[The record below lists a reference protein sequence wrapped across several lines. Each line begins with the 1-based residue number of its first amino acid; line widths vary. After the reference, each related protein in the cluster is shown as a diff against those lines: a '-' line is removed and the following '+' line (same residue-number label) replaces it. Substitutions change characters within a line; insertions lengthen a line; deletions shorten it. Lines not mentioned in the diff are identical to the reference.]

1 LSGAG
6 LVARPVK
13 AERQRLMLSPAYEL
27 AVIGSTPLA
36 GLLAGLLAAEHG
48 KRVVLV
54 SEGSSLFRLVQ
65 GIDLAAAITTRP
77 ESWARLIAGSIET
90 RKLVRRIA
98 GRGALQRIDP
108 VFVGE
113 TAASRTALSHMRH
126 VALGFG
132 LAVERREGLAGGESA
147 TFRLRDVALID
158 RQRLAEGLAKWHA
171 KAGVLR
177 LDAGGTNAVISR
189 DGSARF
195 HANGQVIE
203 AAHAILADD
212 AAIAAQMEEAGDD
225 PVLELLPTSAMATEP
240 ARRLAAPA
248 LSYPDRGVTLLRRE
262 GGSLLALATGR
273 AETAAARV
281 GSCLTGQRPLKRVGQ
296 RLFRAVVSRDG
307 APLVE
312 IRPGERVSVMAG
324 FGPPAAFFAPAL
336 ARLVVGAASIEET
349 AYFMARRA
357 DADRRQVADYVP
369 CPAAEEAA

>member
-1 LSGAG
+1 
-6 LVARPVK
+6 
-13 AERQRLMLSPAYEL
+13 MLSPAYEL

-54 SEGSSLFRLVQ
+54 SQGSSLFRLVQ
-65 GIDLAAAITTRP
+65 GIDLGAAIITRP
-77 ESWARLIAGSIET
+77 ESWARLTAGTIET

-98 GRGALQRIDP
+98 GRGALRRIDP

-147 TFRLRDVALID
+147 NFRLRDVALID
-158 RQRLAEGLAKWHA
+158 RQRLADGIATWHA
-171 KAGVLR
+171 KVGVLR
-177 LDAGGTNAVISR
+177 LDAGGTNAVVSR
-189 DGSARF
+189 DGSARLN
-195 HANGQVIE
+195 ANGQTIE

-212 AAIAAQMEEAGDD
+212 AAIAAQLVESSDD
-225 PVLELLPTSAMATEP
+225 AILELLPTTAMATEA

-248 LSYPDRGVTLLRRE
+248 LIYPDRGVTLLRRE
-262 GGSLLALATGR
+262 GGSLLGLATGR

-281 GSCLTGQRPLKRVGQ
+281 GNCLTGQRPLKRVGQ

-312 IRPGERVSVMAG
+312 IRPGERVSRIAG

-336 ARLVVGAASIEET
+336 ARLVAGAASTEEM
-349 AYFMARRA
+349 AYFTARRP
-357 DADRRQVADYVP
+357 DADRRQVADYVA
-369 CPAAEEAA
+369 CAAAEEVA